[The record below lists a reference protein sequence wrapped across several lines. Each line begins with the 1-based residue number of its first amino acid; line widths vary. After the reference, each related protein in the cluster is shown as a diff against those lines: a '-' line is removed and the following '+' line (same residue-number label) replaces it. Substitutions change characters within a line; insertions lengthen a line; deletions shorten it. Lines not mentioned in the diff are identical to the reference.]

1 MRASEGGVSME
12 TILDGTF
19 LDLIDLWEEAVR
31 IR

>member
-1 MRASEGGVSME
+1 MRESQGGVSME

-19 LDLIDLWEEAVR
+19 PDLVDLWEEAVY